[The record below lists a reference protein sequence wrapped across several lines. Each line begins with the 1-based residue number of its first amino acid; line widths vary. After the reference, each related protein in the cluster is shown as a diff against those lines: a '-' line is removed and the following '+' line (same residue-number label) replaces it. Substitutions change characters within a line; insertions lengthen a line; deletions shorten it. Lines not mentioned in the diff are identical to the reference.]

1 MGSYH
6 SALDVDFPV
15 GPSVCKN
22 VDELKHV
29 EPAAGVSLRRP
40 LPAIRAARTRDGIA

>member
-22 VDELKHV
+22 VEELQHV
-29 EPAAGVSLRRP
+29 EPAAGVS
-40 LPAIRAARTRDGIA
+40 